1 MKNKNLNSQ
10 DNIPIKTKNV
20 IRILVAVLIVTAF
33 VAGYYHSLFTLE
45 RKKYNKLED
54 SYVRVRMM
62 IGREEMQKLI
72 DDSYDL

>member
-1 MKNKNLNSQ
+1 MKNTNLTSHE
-10 DNIPIKTKNV
+10 NIPIKTKNI
-20 IRILVAVLIVTAF
+20 IRILLVALIVTAF

-45 RKKYNKLED
+45 RKKYNKIED

-72 DDSYDL
+72 DDSYNL